1 MVAGRLVRETFPV
14 GALGC
19 NCTIVSCPETRD
31 ALVIDPGDEAEEILA
46 ALARAGLTAVKLV
59 HTHAHFDHV
68 MATGEVAA
76 RTGADVVLHADD
88 RWLYD
93 HAVMQAEAFGIGRA
107 DGRPWQPP
115 PAPTRELRGDEA
127 IAFGR
132 REARALHTPGHTPGS
147 ICLFFDRAAG
157 TPTPILFAGDTL
169 FAGSI
174 GRTDLWGGSLPAIR
188 RSIRER
194 LLTLPDDTLVVP
206 GHGAETTVLRE
217 REENPFVGKF
227 SAGSA

>member
-1 MVAGRLVRETFPV
+1 MPAGRLVRQTFPV

-19 NCTIVSCPETRD
+19 NCTFVSCPETRE
-31 ALVIDPGDEAEEILA
+31 ALVIDPGDEAPEILA

-59 HTHAHFDHV
+59 HTHAHFDHL

-76 RTGADVVLHADD
+76 RTGADVILHADD

-93 HAVMQAEAFGIGRA
+93 HAVMQTEAFGIGRA
-107 DGRPWQPP
+107 DGKPWLPP

-127 IAFGR
+127 ITFGR

-147 ICLFFDRAAG
+147 ICLFFEQAAK
-157 TPTPILFAGDTL
+157 TPILFAGDTL

-194 LLTLPDDTLVVP
+194 LLTLPDETLVIP
-206 GHGAETTVLRE
+206 GHGPETTVLRE
-217 REENPFVGKF
+217 REENPYVGRF
-227 SAGSA
+227 SDGQA

>member
-1 MVAGRLVRETFPV
+1 MPAARLVRQTFPV

-19 NCTIVSCPETRD
+19 NCTIVSCPETRE
-31 ALVIDPGDEAEEILA
+31 ALVIDPGDEAPEILA
-46 ALARAGLTAVKLV
+46 ALACAGLTAVKLV
-59 HTHAHFDHV
+59 HTHAHFDHL

-76 RTGADVVLHADD
+76 RTGADVILHADD

-93 HAVMQAEAFGIGRA
+93 HAVMQTEAFGIGRA
-107 DGRPWQPP
+107 DGKPWLPP

-127 IAFGR
+127 ITFGR

-147 ICLFFDRAAG
+147 ICLFFEQAAE
-157 TPTPILFAGDTL
+157 TPILFAGDTL

-194 LLTLPDDTLVVP
+194 LLTLPDETLVIP
-206 GHGAETTVLRE
+206 GHGPETTVLRE
-217 REENPFVGKF
+217 REENPYVGRF
-227 SAGSA
+227 SDGQA